1 MATTTQ
7 GSDFDRFRRWGKKFL
22 ADWKAGAGNGNGRP
36 APGLWGMRTKIII
49 LLSAAAVALL
59 TALTAVPASAI
70 TTARGVPCDP
80 GGCLFKQSDTGTI
93 GHTIC
98 AFGYCV
104 PEGFIK
110 VTEYSTDPAGHYPV
124 EVTGT
129 FFGVTALS
137 GVCGFWMDFDSW
149 RTGSETSSNLQWH
162 NQGAEPIGNGQTGAV
177 CDAEYSRTW
186 DGTDGQ
192 PLPGFLSQG
201 NLCATLWTAADGGA
215 SKLGHVCVDI
225 GSDAAP

>member
-1 MATTTQ
+1 MGHAN
-7 GSDFDRFRRWGKKFL
+7 WGL
-22 ADWKAGAGNGNGRP
+22 
-36 APGLWGMRTKIII
+36 II

-137 GVCGFWMDFDSW
+137 GVCQPLDGL
-149 RTGSETSSNLQWH
+149 RLPGEPGRKRAATSS
-162 NQGAEPIGNGQTGAV
+162 GTTRGP
-177 CDAEYSRTW
+177 SR
-186 DGTDGQ
+186 
-192 PLPGFLSQG
+192 
-201 NLCATLWTAADGGA
+201 
-215 SKLGHVCVDI
+215 
-225 GSDAAP
+225 